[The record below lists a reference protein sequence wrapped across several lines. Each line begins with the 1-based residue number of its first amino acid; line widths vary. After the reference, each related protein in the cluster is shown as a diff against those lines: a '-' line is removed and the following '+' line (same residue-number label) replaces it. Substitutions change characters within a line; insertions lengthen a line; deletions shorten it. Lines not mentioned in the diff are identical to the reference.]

1 MVEYYG
7 LDFSM
12 ATIPK
17 ILVIYH
23 NVVDLYQRYHAKF
36 DLIYG
41 NDELQE
47 KLAELVPKRI
57 NLKNV
62 FNYGKVYKHLFAYM
76 KCDAAKLPCI
86 SFTAFMRLD

>member
-1 MVEYYG
+1 M
-7 LDFSM
+7 FSANM
-12 ATIPK
+12 RTSWPYIT
-17 ILVIYH
+17 
-23 NVVDLYQRYHAKF
+23 AKF

-62 FNYGKVYKHLFAYM
+62 FDCGKV
-76 KCDAAKLPCI
+76 
-86 SFTAFMRLD
+86 